1 MYEVHKAPD
10 KLKVELSPA
19 VLYREDL
26 KDICSIISQSGAEDF
41 RLELKSGES
50 WGKFSVLNGLSDDS
64 LKMKLDSMS
73 ASSRVGE
80 SVIRVLLEKN
90 SSFVEVENP
99 TSITQGMAH
108 VIKEKCEKKEH
119 VLRPILAFAIV
130 FFGTIFT
137 YRMGGFIP
145 TDFMPDFT
153 EEWISPVSDDPFKEE
168 GIRQTLMLT
177 YLVGSMLV
185 IRKKKLTR
193 KFDLF
198 NWDKSES
205 GLFRDEVQVGWRV
218 GLFWA
223 AVGATLGFILGLLAG
238 N

>member
-1 MYEVHKAPD
+1 MYEVYKAPD

-26 KDICSIISQSGAEDF
+26 GEICAIVSQSGAEDF
-41 RLELKSGES
+41 RLELRSGES
-50 WGKFSVLNGLSDDS
+50 WGKFSVLSGLSDES
-64 LKMKLDSMS
+64 LKMKLDSVS
-73 ASSRVGE
+73 VSSRVGE
-80 SVIRVLLEKN
+80 STIRVVLETD

-108 VIKEKCEKKEH
+108 VIKEKCEKKQH
-119 VLRPILAFAIV
+119 ILRPMLAFAIV
-130 FFGTIFT
+130 FFGTVVT
-137 YRMGGFIP
+137 YRVGGFIP
-145 TDFMPDFT
+145 TGFMPGFT
-153 EEWISPVSDDPFKEE
+153 ETWISPVSDDPFKEE
-168 GIRQTLMLT
+168 GIRQTLMIA
-177 YLVGSMLV
+177 YLVGSMWF
-185 IRKKKLTR
+185 IRKKKLTK

-223 AVGATLGFILGLLAG
+223 AIGSVLGFILGRLAG
-238 N
+238 S